1 LKVLL
6 DLQYLNVATTGIKTY
21 MMELAKAARKFPHP
35 EIEWIFTHEPEE
47 QAADQTYKGSQ
58 SKIQKLNYHL
68 DYFRWKEFQL
78 PDLVKKYQPDVLICP
93 DFVSPAA
100 SMPCKRLTVIHD
112 AFFWQMPKNYP
123 TWWRKYFLSL
133 IKKGLKEKTVII
145 TTTEYSKNSLLEH
158 LGNSWPIEVV
168 YQAPK
173 GLKAPSN
180 HQFLANNNLEK
191 EGYFLHIG
199 TFDRRKN
206 LPLLVGAFAG
216 FLAQTPSAKKL
227 VLAGGP
233 GQSRQMN
240 DLPMVRQLVKELAM
254 EEKVL
259 LPGYLTDGD
268 IKALYEGAFA
278 YVFPSENE
286 GFGIPILE
294 SMGFG
299 VPVIHSNQPALLEVA
314 GNAGL
319 AFETGDQ
326 TDLTE
331 KMILLENENELRTQL
346 ILRGKER
353 AKDFSAQ
360 LFIEAFHLIILDRQ
374 RPYEISPVN

>member
-21 MMELAKAARKFPHP
+21 MMELAKAARKYPHP
-35 EIEWIFTHEPEE
+35 EIEWIFTHEPED
-47 QAADQTYKGSQ
+47 QSADQIYKGNQ

-78 PDLVKKYQPDVLICP
+78 PDLVKKYKPDVLICP
-93 DFVSPAA
+93 DFVAPAA
-100 SMPCKRLTVIHD
+100 SLPCRRLTVIHD

-123 TWWRKYFLSL
+123 SWWRKYFVSL
-133 IKKGLKEKTVII
+133 IKKGLKENTEII
-145 TTTEYSKNSLLEH
+145 TTTEYSKRSLIEY
-158 LGNSWPIEVV
+158 LGNTWPISVI

-173 GLKAPSN
+173 GLQAALDYK
-180 HQFLANNNLEK
+180 FLVKNNLEK
-191 EGYFLHIG
+191 QGYFLHIG

-206 LPLLVGAFAG
+206 LPLLVKAYSE
-216 FLAQTPSAKKL
+216 FLEKTASDKKL

-240 DLPMVRQLVKELAM
+240 DLPVVRNLVRELGL

-259 LPGYLTDGD
+259 LPGYISDGE

-299 VPVIHSNQPALLEVA
+299 VPVIHSDQPALLEVA
-314 GNAGL
+314 GGAGL
-319 AFETGDQ
+319 AFESGNQ
-326 TDLTE
+326 SDLME
-331 KMILLENENELRTQL
+331 KMILLEGENELKSNL
-346 ILRGKER
+346 IQAGR
-353 AKDFSAQ
+353 ARSKDFSAQ
-360 LFIEAFHLIILDRQ
+360 KFIQAFHQIILS
-374 RPYEISPVN
+374 SPTAP